1 MNMGDGLLSEQQL
14 RTKAKI
20 SYGNISWVKSRY
32 KPVKPLVTYVDVL
45 MRLKISWS

>member
-1 MNMGDGLLSEQQL
+1 MGDGLLSEQQL

-20 SYGNISWVKSRY
+20 SYGNISWVEGCY
-32 KPVKPLVTYVDVL
+32 KPIKPLVTYIYVL